1 MSTPTNNRTGRD
13 ASRAPEG
20 DHHRHFCHN
29 HLLDDPR
36 EREDY
41 LRALI
46 AAGPLD
52 GAF

>member
-1 MSTPTNNRTGRD
+1 MSAPADNRTGRD